1 MAGAVKVSL
10 DWIKSIIHILKT
22 TKYNIEG
29 VEIETF
35 DLGKAT
41 ILLNSISNIQSV
53 VQSLEKIKN
62 DPEKYSYS
70 N

>member
-1 MAGAVKVSL
+1 MAAAVSVSL
-10 DWIKSIIHILKT
+10 DWIKSLIHILKT
-22 TKYNIEG
+22 TNYNIQG

-41 ILLNSISNIQSV
+41 ILLNSISNIQSIIE
-53 VQSLEKIKN
+53 SLEKIKN
-62 DPEKYSYS
+62 NPEKYSYT